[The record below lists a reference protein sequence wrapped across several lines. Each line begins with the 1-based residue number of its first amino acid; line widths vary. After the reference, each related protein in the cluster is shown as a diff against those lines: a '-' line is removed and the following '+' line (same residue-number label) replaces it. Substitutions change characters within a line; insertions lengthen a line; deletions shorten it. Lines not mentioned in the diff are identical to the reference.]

1 MHRKSSLLS
10 SAVNWNHATVLTL
23 FGMFINKTYQQ
34 EDKDVQEDTEE
45 FRQILRFQVAG
56 ILSYELM
63 RARRNFS
70 SFWQ

>member
-1 MHRKSSLLS
+1 
-10 SAVNWNHATVLTL
+10 
-23 FGMFINKTYQQ
+23 MFINKTYQQ

-45 FRQILRFQVAG
+45 FRQILRFQVTG

-63 RARRNFS
+63 IARRNFS